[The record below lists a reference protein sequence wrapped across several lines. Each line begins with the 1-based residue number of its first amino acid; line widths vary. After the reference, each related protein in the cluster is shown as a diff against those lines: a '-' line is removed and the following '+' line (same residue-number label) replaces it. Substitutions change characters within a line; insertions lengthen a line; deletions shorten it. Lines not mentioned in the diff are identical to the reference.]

1 MTQFMTQAS
10 SLDGIFANY
19 DLTEG
24 KFLTTFQ
31 RKKLLKN
38 LQSDLQKEYRRR
50 IEIMLLADMGKS
62 QAHICEI
69 ISCSQEMARYWIG
82 VAQAGMAHKWHER
95 PVGRPKI
102 VNEQYLQRLK
112 ELVSNSPRDYGYPF
126 KSWTALWLSKH
137 LAKEFGIDICA
148 RHVNRLL
155 KKMGLSTRQ
164 KRENHNINTDKNKDN
179 SVKVYE
185 LKSKCYPE
193 VQLSFNFMQNQQ

>member
-1 MTQFMTQAS
+1 MTQFST
-10 SLDGIFANY
+10 LDRIFANY
-19 DLTEG
+19 DFTEG
-24 KFLTTFQ
+24 KFLTPFQ

-38 LQSDLQKEYRRR
+38 LQSDLQREYRRR

-62 QAHICEI
+62 QARICEI
-69 ISCSQEMARYWIG
+69 ISCSQEMARYWIA

-164 KRENHNINTDKNKDN
+164 KSGNNNINMDKQDN
-179 SVKVYE
+179 SAKIYE
-185 LKSKCYPE
+185 LKSKCHPE
-193 VQLSFNFMQNQQ
+193 TIDRLSI

>member
-1 MTQFMTQAS
+1 MTQSS
-10 SLDGIFANY
+10 SLDRIFANY
-19 DLTEG
+19 EFTEG
-24 KFLTTFQ
+24 KFLTPFQ

-38 LQSDLQKEYRRR
+38 LQSDLQREYRRR

-62 QAHICEI
+62 QAHICETI
-69 ISCSQEMARYWIG
+69 CCSQEMARYWIA

-95 PVGRPKI
+95 PVGRPKL

-137 LAKEFGIDICA
+137 LMKEFGIDICA
-148 RHVNRLL
+148 RHINRLL

-164 KRENHNINTDKNKDN
+164 RSENKNIHMDKEEDRSIKIYDLQ
-179 SVKVYE
+179 SRCQTE
-185 LKSKCYPE
+185 TP
-193 VQLSFNFMQNQQ
+193 LSFNLIQSHK